1 MQIIGLSGGIASGKS
16 TAANYLRQ
24 KGLPVIDADEL
35 AREELQPGRSSHRQV
50 CQVFPEARLSDGSI
64 DRTKLANIIFSSPS
78 ARRTLETIIH
88 PQVQRAMTQRIA
100 WYWLQGYDRV
110 VLDIPLLFETGLYRW
125 MSYSIVI
132 CASTTTQLRRMQMRD
147 AMPADQANARI
158 AAQMPMA
165 IKCARADVVIDN
177 EGEMDDLYR
186 NLDTVLASRRP
197 NCLYHRL
204 FLHMLPLGMTM
215 SLLITITLWVI
226 KVM

>member
-1 MQIIGLSGGIASGKS
+1 
-16 TAANYLRQ
+16 
-24 KGLPVIDADEL
+24 
-35 AREELQPGRSSHRQV
+35 
-50 CQVFPEARLSDGSI
+50 
-64 DRTKLANIIFSSPS
+64 
-78 ARRTLETIIH
+78 
-88 PQVQRAMTQRIA
+88 
-100 WYWLQGYDRV
+100 
-110 VLDIPLLFETGLYRW
+110 
-125 MSYSIVI
+125 
-132 CASTTTQLRRMQMRD
+132 MRD